1 METLG
6 LKNVNLLT
14 KEQYDGVIKPAT
26 DELWA
31 VETETYSDENGNWYR
46 VHPDGW
52 CEQGGISTKS
62 FAASDTT
69 TEVVTLLKPYK
80 DTNYTATV
88 NKVSTTTANSHT
100 VSYSITS
107 NTQLTLNNNGSI
119 AGKISW
125 ETKGYIGE

>member
-14 KEQYDGVIKPAT
+14 KEQYDGVPVPAQ

-31 VETETYSDENGNWYR
+31 VETETYSDEFGNWYR
-46 VHPDGW
+46 IDPDGW
-52 CEQGGISTKS
+52 CEQGGISKTS
-62 FAASDTT
+62 FAASNTG
-69 TEVVTLLKPYK
+69 TEIVTLLKPYK
-80 DTNYTATV
+80 DTNYTA
-88 NKVSTTTANSHT
+88 KVDKITTTTAASHT

-107 NTQLTLNNNGSI
+107 NTQLTLNNNSSV
-119 AGKISW
+119 AGNISW